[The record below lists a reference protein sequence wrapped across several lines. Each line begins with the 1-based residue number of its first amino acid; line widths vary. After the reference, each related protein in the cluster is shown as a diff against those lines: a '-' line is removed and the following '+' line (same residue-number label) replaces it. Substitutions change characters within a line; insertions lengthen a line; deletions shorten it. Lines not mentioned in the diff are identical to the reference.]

1 MKNSLRKLVALGLI
15 IGCLGVGS
23 SALAI
28 PVLQVGAPGVL
39 GEGTYADYIGALTS
53 PSEEDT
59 AVTSGNTLY
68 VGGVY
73 KSDVDLLGGKYGAGK
88 DWSDF
93 DDLPTAFNG
102 HGAILLATVAN
113 GSLGSGT
120 LTVNGSGA
128 FFTSTTN
135 SYFPNNH
142 APTNGADYLFFDI
155 GNFANTGSVANFDT
169 ETGAENGEIKSLTI
183 AISGYEWVHFD
194 VMALETDEDTQ
205 TTRRQ
210 ITTTY
215 DTDLENNPGSKDV
228 TWKNPSTSVPEPST
242 LLLLGSGLVGLG
254 FFGRRR
260 KG

>member
-1 MKNSLRKLVALGLI
+1 MKSSLRKLVTLGLM
-15 IGCLGVGS
+15 IGSLGVGS

-28 PVLQVGAPGVL
+28 PVLQVGAPASSSDS
-39 GEGTYADYIGALTS
+39 GTYADYIGALTS

-73 KSDVDLLGGKYGAGK
+73 KSNVDLLGGKYGAGK
-88 DWSDF
+88 DWSGF
-93 DDLPTAFNG
+93 DRPTAFDG

-120 LTVNGSGA
+120 LTVNGRGA
-128 FFTSTTN
+128 FFTSLTN

-155 GNFANTGSVANFDT
+155 GNFANTGSVPNFDT

-194 VMALETDEDTQ
+194 VMAIETDKYTKNTQ
-205 TTRRQ
+205 IKYSTE
-210 ITTTY
+210 
-215 DTDLENNPGSKDV
+215 LENNPGSHDV
-228 TWKNPSTSVPEPST
+228 TWKNNPPTSVPEPST
-242 LLLLGSGLVGLG
+242 LLLLGSGLVSLGL
-254 FFGRRR
+254 FARRR
-260 KG
+260 KR

>member
-1 MKNSLRKLVALGLI
+1 MKNSLRKLVTLGLM
-15 IGCLGVGS
+15 IGSLGVGS

-28 PVLQVGAPGVL
+28 PVLQVGAPASSGDS
-39 GEGTYADYIGALTS
+39 GTYADYIGALTS
-53 PSEEDT
+53 PSEENT

-73 KSDVDLLGGKYGAGK
+73 KSNVDLLGGKYSAGK
-88 DWSDF
+88 DWSGF
-93 DDLPTAFNG
+93 DRPTAFDG

-128 FFTSTTN
+128 FFTSLTN

-155 GNFANTGSVANFDT
+155 GNFANTGPVPNFDT

-194 VMALETDEDTQ
+194 VMAIETNMYTKNE
-205 TTRRQ
+205 Q
-210 ITTTY
+210 IKY
-215 DTDLENNPGSKDV
+215 SADLENNPGSKDV

-254 FFGRRR
+254 LFARRR
-260 KG
+260 KR